1 MSALDTTPPPAAGT
15 PPPPPPEGR
24 FLPEGPPPR
33 RWTGDGDT
41 LRDDTKRDSR
51 WGLVVAAAFFLGF
64 LGWAAFAHLDAAVYG
79 SGQIA
84 VLNNRQAVQHR
95 DGGTVQSLSVRE
107 GQHVRQGQVLMVLA
121 AQETVANE
129 RAASG
134 SMIGALALQS
144 RLQAELMGAA
154 SVPVPPEFASL
165 SGADRADADEAM
177 QLQRREFEARRA
189 ALEAQRSVLSQE
201 RAVYSQQ
208 VEGLRRQISAAQEQ
222 RRLIQE
228 ELSGVQ
234 TLASRGLV
242 PLTRLR
248 ALQRAAAELDGNIGQ
263 FNADIGRVRES
274 SNQVEF
280 RLSSLTRDRTA
291 EVAGQ
296 LREVEARLTEVAP
309 RVAAYGD
316 QLRRTAVRSP
326 ATGRVV
332 GLTVFN
338 AGAVV
343 SPGQKLM
350 EVVPDRDTL
359 VVDARVSPN
368 DADDLRPGQRTEIR
382 ITAFP
387 GRELPLL
394 FGEVQSV
401 SADSFTDERSG
412 VSYFRAQIAVPPDQ
426 LAVIRRYQGPNALR
440 PGLPVEV
447 IIPLR
452 SRTALDYLT
461 EPLRHSLW
469 RSFREP

>member
-1 MSALDTTPPPAAGT
+1 MSALDTTPAPASGE

-33 RWTGDGDT
+33 RWTGDDDT

-51 WGLVVAAAFFLGF
+51 WGMLIAAVFFLGF
-64 LGWAAFAHLDAAVYG
+64 LGWAAFAHLDSAVYG

-95 DGGTVQSLSVRE
+95 DGGTVQSIAVRE
-107 GQHVRQGQVLMVLA
+107 GEHVQRGQVLMVLA

-144 RLQAELMGAA
+144 RLRAELLEQPA
-154 SVPVPPEFASL
+154 VPTPTQFA
-165 SGADRADADEAM
+165 GMTGEDRADADEAM

-201 RAVYSQQ
+201 RAVYAQQ
-208 VEGLRRQISAAQEQ
+208 IEGLRRQIASAEEQ
-222 RRLIQE
+222 RRLINE
-228 ELSGVQ
+228 ELSGVR

-280 RLSSLTRDRTA
+280 RLSSLARERTA

-296 LREVEARLTEVAP
+296 LREVEARLTEVTP

-316 QLRRTAVRSP
+316 QLRRTSVRSP

-350 EVVPDRDTL
+350 DVVPDRDTL
-359 VVDARVSPN
+359 VVDARVAPT

-382 ITAFP
+382 IAAFP
-387 GRELPLL
+387 GRELPILY
-394 FGEVQSV
+394 GEVQSV
-401 SADSFTDERSG
+401 SADAFTDERSG
-412 VSYFRAQIAVPPDQ
+412 MSYFRAQIAVPPDQ
-426 LAVIRRYQGPNALR
+426 MDVIRRYQGPDALR

-469 RSFREP
+469 RSFREQ